1 MLELTSDTQRM
12 DVSTALRDLADVIDE
27 SDDAHTVVCVIGRG
41 DSAKIYALGGDLPD
55 LLART
60 SNCLE
65 GVIASIITGKR
76 SH

>member
-1 MLELTSDTQRM
+1 MLEVNDDTQRM
-12 DVSTALRDLADVIDE
+12 DVSTALRDLADVIDG

-41 DSAKIYALGGDLPD
+41 ESAKIYALGGDLPD

-60 SNCLE
+60 ATCLE
-65 GVIASIITGKR
+65 GVIASIFTGNR

>member
-1 MLELTSDTQRM
+1 MLEVTDDIQRM

-41 DSAKIYALGGDLPD
+41 DAAKIYALGGDLPN

-60 SNCLE
+60 ANCLE
-65 GVIASIITGKR
+65 GVIASIITGNR